1 MPELVSECTPAPAP
15 PPLPPS
21 RRPPMPPPEDPP
33 AAIPPIIDPKEY
45 EEFPA
50 FRETF
55 MVFVT
60 DPAANAALRGFG
72 KLLFDGILA
81 VWGDW
86 PDHPEGMFRAS
97 LRAAIADLRHVQ
109 GALLEWT
116 GESFTYDTPH
126 EEFLAS
132 VGTEVAHSLGELV
145 DRLEGELGS
154 WRGGA

>member
-1 MPELVSECTPAPAP
+1 MAELAEDSI
-15 PPLPPS
+15 PPS
-21 RRPPMPPPEDPP
+21 
-33 AAIPPIIDPKEY
+33 IPPIINPQQY
-45 EEFPA
+45 EDFPT

-55 MVFVT
+55 LVFVT

-86 PDHPEGMFRAS
+86 PDQPEGMFRAS
-97 LRAAIADLRHVQ
+97 LRAVIADLRHVQ

-116 GESFTYDTPH
+116 GDGFAYDTTH
-126 EEFLAS
+126 EEYLAS
-132 VGTEVAHSLGELV
+132 VGTDVAHALGKLV

-154 WRGGA
+154 WRGEV